1 VNATGR
7 AGKLR
12 VERRLLTARHGAELL
27 DRKQRILADELERL
41 HLKAARTEQVWL
53 AAARDAESWLAR
65 AAALDGREMIA
76 SAAPL
81 TPADVRVE
89 WGGAMGVTYPED
101 AQCEIP
107 VAAPAGASSAL
118 TYAATAARAALAA
131 AVRQAA
137 AERAVRLVAADL
149 TATRTRLRAVQKR
162 WVPRLESELD
172 TIRRQLQEQELQE
185 NLRLRWAADAVAG
198 SGAAARAS
206 SPRGRVESR

>member
-1 VNATGR
+1 MTATGR

-27 DRKQRILADELERL
+27 DRKQRILTDELERL
-41 HLKAARTEQVWL
+41 HLKAARTEQAWR
-53 AAARDAESWLAR
+53 AAAREAESWSAR
-65 AAALDGREMIA
+65 AAALDGRELIA

-81 TPADVRVE
+81 APAEVRVE
-89 WGGAMGVTYPED
+89 WGGAMGVSYPED
-101 AQCEIP
+101 AHCVMP
-107 VAAPAGASSAL
+107 AAAPAGASSAL
-118 TYAATAARAALAA
+118 TYAATAAQAALAA

-149 TATRTRLRAVQKR
+149 HATRTRLRAVQKR
-162 WVPRLESELD
+162 WIPRLESELD

-198 SGAAARAS
+198 AGTASPSRGPRARTAS
-206 SPRGRVESR
+206 P

>member
-1 VNATGR
+1 MNTTGR

-12 VERRLLTARHGAELL
+12 VERRLLMARKGAELL

-53 AAARDAESWLAR
+53 AEARDADLWLAR
-65 AAALDGREMIA
+65 TAALDGRERIA

-81 TPADVRVE
+81 APAEVWVG

-101 AQCEIP
+101 ARCESP
-107 VAAPAGASSAL
+107 AAAPAGASSAL
-118 TYAATAARAALAA
+118 TYATTAARTALAA
-131 AVRQAA
+131 AVRHAA
-137 AERAVRLVAADL
+137 AERAVHLVAADL
-149 TATRTRLRAVQKR
+149 RATRTRLRAVQRR
-162 WVPRLESELD
+162 WIPRLEYELD

-198 SGAAARAS
+198 SGAAGRAGDPRERAAS
-206 SPRGRVESR
+206 S

>member
-1 VNATGR
+1 MNTTGR

-12 VERRLLTARHGAELL
+12 VERRLLMARKGAELL
-27 DRKQRILADELERL
+27 DRKQRILTDELERL
-41 HLKAARTEQVWL
+41 HLKAARTEQVWV

-65 AAALDGREMIA
+65 TAALDGRERIA

-81 TPADVRVE
+81 TPAEVWVE

-101 AQCEIP
+101 AHCESP

-118 TYAATAARAALAA
+118 TYATTAARTALAA
-131 AVRQAA
+131 AVRHAA
-137 AERAVRLVAADL
+137 AERAVHLVAEDL
-149 TATRTRLRAVQKR
+149 HATRTRLRAVQRR
-162 WVPRLESELD
+162 WIPRLEYELD

-198 SGAAARAS
+198 SGAAGRAGNPRERTA
-206 SPRGRVESR
+206 SP